1 MPGEGL
7 LNDVPHDVNGY
18 MSFDPIL
25 TEWVLTFRCLLWY
38 LLDYFLDRNTNSMQS
53 HSIFLMWKSI
63 QKVYMRNVMK
73 TLCIFARNNDR
84 NYSGIHIRVIKPQAI
99 QICMWPVMFAW
110 STPCCEW
117 LWIWNFYM
125 LNRFKRNKMK
135 MYLCYIPLVHV
146 AKYHLHEEEEH
157 TKLA

>member
-1 MPGEGL
+1 
-7 LNDVPHDVNGY
+7 
-18 MSFDPIL
+18 
-25 TEWVLTFRCLLWY
+25 
-38 LLDYFLDRNTNSMQS
+38 MQS

-73 TLCIFARNNDR
+73 TSCIFARNNDR

-125 LNRFKRNKMK
+125 LNRFKRKKMK
-135 MYLCYIPLVHV
+135 VYLCFIPLVHV
-146 AKYHLHEEEEH
+146 AKYHLHEEEEQ
-157 TKLA
+157 TKLAWSITFLMMTSSNGNIFRVTGHLCGEFTKASDAEIWCFLWSASE